1 MSESHESQ
9 SRAAAAA
16 TALVDR
22 YWEGLL
28 EIEPLI
34 GTMVGDERADDRLA
48 DPSEAGRE
56 RRRAF
61 QQGALDELAGIDR
74 SALDVTL
81 RTSLD
86 VLESIAQRDVAEI
99 AHRFDRLQVVS
110 HLWGPGQ
117 LLAELASMQAT
128 DTPERLE
135 RYVRRLRA
143 IPPFLDEIDA
153 IVREGVTSGTL
164 VPSVVAERTVGQV
177 ERLLAIAPEDSP
189 ALAALAPEDAAGRER
204 VVTVVRDE
212 VNPAYERY
220 LQEVRD
226 YLPHATETIGLSAL
240 PDGDAMYATQILAWT
255 TLPLEAQEIHDI
267 GVERLATIQE
277 ERRAIAERL
286 GFSSVT
292 DALAAH
298 DATGANTFASREAL
312 LEVARDQV
320 RRGWDAAPGFFG
332 RRPSEDCEV
341 RLVEEFRE
349 ADMPF
354 AFYQPPTADGSRA
367 GIYYVN
373 AYDLP
378 TRPRHHLATTSYHEA
393 NPGHH
398 FQLTIEQ
405 EIPDRPSLRSFGGLL
420 AGSAFCEGWGLYSER
435 LADEMGLFVD
445 EYERLGMLDAQA
457 HRAAR
462 LVTDTGIHALGW
474 TRDAS
479 IDALEEAGVPHTDA
493 VIEIDRYIAMPGQA
507 LSYMVGM
514 IEIERAREAAAA
526 KEGADFSLKD
536 FHDRI
541 LTLGS
546 LPLPSLL
553 RELG

>member
-1 MSESHESQ
+1 MN
-9 SRAAAAA
+9 AADPAAILA
-16 TALVDR
+16 TR
-22 YWEGLL
+22 YWEGL
-28 EIEPLI
+28 IEMEPII
-34 GTMVGDERADDRLA
+34 GTMVGDERNDDRLG
-48 DPSEAGRE
+48 DPSDEGRA
-56 RRRAF
+56 RRLSF

-74 SALDVTL
+74 SGLDVTM
-81 RTSLD
+81 RTTLD

-117 LLAELASMQAT
+117 LLAELGSMQRA
-128 DTPERLE
+128 DTAERLDK
-135 RYVRRLRA
+135 YVARLSS
-143 IPPFLDEIDA
+143 IPAYLAAVDD
-153 IVREGVTSGTL
+153 IVRDAMASGTL
-164 VPSVVAERTVGQV
+164 TPRVVAERALAQT
-177 ERLLAIAPEDSP
+177 ERLLAIAPEDTP
-189 ALAALAPEDAAGRER
+189 ALAPIAGDDTAARER
-204 VVTVVRDE
+204 VVAVIRDE

-220 LQEVRD
+220 LEALRE

-255 TLPLEAQEIHDI
+255 TLPLEAQEVHDI
-267 GVERLATIQE
+267 GVERLASIQE
-277 ERRAIAERL
+277 ERRAIAASL
-286 GFSSVT
+286 GSSSAAEAV
-292 DALAAH
+292 AAH
-298 DATGANTFASREAL
+298 MATGANTFDSREAL
-312 LEVARDQV
+312 LEVARTQV
-320 RRGWDAAPGFFG
+320 QRGWDAAPAFFG
-332 RRPSEDCEV
+332 RLPSENCEV

-349 ADMPF
+349 SDMPF

-367 GIYYVN
+367 GLYYVN

-405 EIPDRPSLRSFGGLL
+405 EIPDRPTLRSFGGLL
-420 AGSAFCEGWGLYSER
+420 AGSAFIEGWGLYSER

-445 EYERLGMLDAQA
+445 DYERLGMLDAQA

-474 TRDAS
+474 TREAS
-479 IDALEEAGVPHTDA
+479 IEALEEAGVPHTDA

-526 KEGADFSLKD
+526 KDGAAFSLKD

-541 LTLGS
+541 LALGS

>member
-1 MSESHESQ
+1 
-9 SRAAAAA
+9 
-16 TALVDR
+16 
-22 YWEGLL
+22 
-28 EIEPLI
+28 
-34 GTMVGDERADDRLA
+34 VG
-48 DPSEAGRE
+48 
-56 RRRAF
+56 
-61 QQGALDELAGIDR
+61 
-74 SALDVTL
+74 
-81 RTSLD
+81 
-86 VLESIAQRDVAEI
+86 
-99 AHRFDRLQVVS
+99 
-110 HLWGPGQ
+110 
-117 LLAELASMQAT
+117 ELASLQQA
-128 DTPERLE
+128 DTPERLQ
-135 RYVRRLRA
+135 RYVARISATPAFYDAEL
-143 IPPFLDEIDA
+143 EIM
-153 IVREGVTSGTL
+153 REGIADGVTA
-164 VPSVVAERTVGQV
+164 PRIVAERALAQT
-177 ERLLAIAPEDSP
+177 ERLIEAGAEDSP
-189 ALAALAPEDAAGRER
+189 VLAPVPAEDADARSRLAAAVANDLL
-204 VVTVVRDE
+204 
-212 VNPAYERY
+212 PALERY
-220 LQEVRD
+220 RDGVRD

-255 TLPLEAQEIHDI
+255 TLPLEAQEVHDI
-267 GVERLATIQE
+267 GVERLASIQE
-277 ERRAIAERL
+277 ERRAIAASL
-286 GFSSVT
+286 GSPSAAE
-292 DALAAH
+292 ALAAH
-298 DATGANTFASREAL
+298 MATGANTFDSREAL
-312 LEVARDQV
+312 LEVARTQV
-320 RRGWDAAPGFFG
+320 QRGWDAAPAFFG
-332 RRPSEDCEV
+332 RLPSENCEV

-367 GIYYVN
+367 GLYYVN

-405 EIPDRPSLRSFGGLL
+405 EIPDRPTLRSFGGLL
-420 AGSAFCEGWGLYSER
+420 AGSAFIEGWGLYSER

-445 EYERLGMLDAQA
+445 DYERLGMLDAQA

-479 IDALEEAGVPHTDA
+479 IEALEEAGVPHTDA

-526 KEGADFSLKD
+526 KDGAAFSLKD

-541 LTLGS
+541 LALGS

>member
-1 MSESHESQ
+1 MTSTDPAS
-9 SRAAAAA
+9 
-16 TALVDR
+16 TLVHR

-28 EIEPLI
+28 ELEPLI
-34 GTMVGDERADDRLA
+34 GTMVGDERFDDRLG
-48 DPSEAGRE
+48 DPSDAGRE
-56 RRRAF
+56 QRRSF

-74 SALDVTL
+74 SGLDVTM
-81 RTSLD
+81 RTTLD
-86 VLESIAQRDVAEI
+86 VLESIAHRDVAEI

-117 LLAELASMQAT
+117 LLAELGSTQRA

-135 RYVRRLRA
+135 RYLTRLSA
-143 IPPFLDEIDA
+143 IPTYLASVNEVIRDA
-153 IVREGVTSGTL
+153 LSSGTL
-164 VPSVVAERTVGQV
+164 APKVVAERAVGQV
-177 ERLLAIAPEDSP
+177 ERLLAIDPGDSP
-189 ALAALAPEDAAGRER
+189 ALAALAEGDTDGRDR
-204 VVTVVRDE
+204 VVAAVRDV
-212 VNPAYERY
+212 VNPAYQRY
-220 LQEVRD
+220 LEELRN

-255 TLPLEAQEIHDI
+255 TLPLEAEEVHEI
-267 GVERLATIQE
+267 GVERLGSIQE
-277 ERRAIAERL
+277 ERRQIAASL
-286 GFSSVT
+286 GFSSAAEAV
-292 DALAAH
+292 AAH
-298 DATGANTFASREAL
+298 TAAGHNTAGSREDL
-312 LEVARDQV
+312 LRVAREQV
-320 RRGWDAAPGFFG
+320 RRGWEAAPAFFG
-332 RRPSEDCEV
+332 RMPSDNCDV

-378 TRPRHHLATTSYHEA
+378 TRPLHHLATTSYHEA

-405 EIPDRPSLRSFGGLL
+405 QIPDRPPLRSFGGML
-420 AGSAFCEGWGLYSER
+420 AGSAFVEGWGLYSER
-435 LADEMGLFVD
+435 LADEMGLFLD

-462 LVTDTGIHALGW
+462 LVTDTGIHALNW
-474 TRDAS
+474 SRQES
-479 IDALEEAGVPHTDA
+479 IRALEDAGVPPTDA
-493 VIEIDRYIAMPGQA
+493 AIEIDRYIAMPAQA

-514 IEIERAREAAAA
+514 IEVERAREAAAA
-526 KEGADFSLKD
+526 KEGAEFSLKD

-541 LTLGS
+541 LALGS

>member
-1 MSESHESQ
+1 MTSTDPAS
-9 SRAAAAA
+9 
-16 TALVDR
+16 TLVHR

-28 EIEPLI
+28 ELEPLI
-34 GTMVGDERADDRLA
+34 GTMVGDERFDDRLG
-48 DPSEAGRE
+48 DPSDAGRE
-56 RRRAF
+56 HRRSF

-74 SALDVTL
+74 SGLDVTM
-81 RTSLD
+81 RTTLD
-86 VLESIAQRDVAEI
+86 VLESIAHRDVAEI

-117 LLAELASMQAT
+117 LLAELGSTQRA
-128 DTPERLE
+128 DTPERLD
-135 RYVRRLRA
+135 RYLTRLSA
-143 IPPFLDEIDA
+143 IPAYLASVNEVIRDA
-153 IVREGVTSGTL
+153 VSSGTL
-164 VPSVVAERTVGQV
+164 APKVVAERAVGQV
-177 ERLLAIAPEDSP
+177 ERLLAIDPAESP
-189 ALAALAPEDAAGRER
+189 ALAALDEADTDGRDR
-204 VVTVVRDE
+204 VVAAVRDV
-212 VNPAYERY
+212 VNPSYQRY
-220 LQEVRD
+220 LEELRD

-255 TLPLEAQEIHDI
+255 TLPLEAGEIHDI
-267 GVERLATIQE
+267 GVERLGSIQE
-277 ERRAIAERL
+277 ERRQIAASL
-286 GFSSVT
+286 GFSSAAEAV
-292 DALAAH
+292 AAH
-298 DATGANTFASREAL
+298 TAAGHNTAVSREDL
-312 LEVARDQV
+312 LRVAREQV
-320 RRGWDAAPGFFG
+320 QRGWEAAPTFFG
-332 RRPSEDCEV
+332 RMPSDNCDV

-378 TRPRHHLATTSYHEA
+378 TRPLHHLATTSYHEA

-405 EIPDRPSLRSFGGLL
+405 QIPDRPPLRSFGGML
-420 AGSAFCEGWGLYSER
+420 AGSAFVEGWGLYSER
-435 LADEMGLFVD
+435 LADEMGLFLD

-462 LVTDTGIHALGW
+462 LVTDTGIHALNW
-474 TRDAS
+474 SRQES
-479 IDALEEAGVPHTDA
+479 IQALEDAGVPPTDA
-493 VIEIDRYIAMPGQA
+493 AIEIDRYIAMPAQA

-514 IEIERAREAAAA
+514 IEVERAREAAAA
-526 KEGADFSLKD
+526 KEGAEFSLKD

-541 LTLGS
+541 LALGS

>member
-1 MSESHESQ
+1 MTSTDPAS
-9 SRAAAAA
+9 
-16 TALVDR
+16 TLVHR

-28 EIEPLI
+28 ELEPLI
-34 GTMVGDERADDRLA
+34 GTMVGDERFDDRLG
-48 DPSEAGRE
+48 DPSDAGRE
-56 RRRAF
+56 HRRSF

-74 SALDVTL
+74 SGLDVTM
-81 RTSLD
+81 RTTLD
-86 VLESIAQRDVAEI
+86 VLESIAHRDVAEI

-117 LLAELASMQAT
+117 LLAELGSTQRA
-128 DTPERLE
+128 DTPERLD
-135 RYVRRLRA
+135 RYLTRLSA
-143 IPPFLDEIDA
+143 IPAYLASVNEVIRDA
-153 IVREGVTSGTL
+153 LSSGTL
-164 VPSVVAERTVGQV
+164 APKVVAERAVGQV
-177 ERLLAIAPEDSP
+177 ERLLAIDPGESP
-189 ALAALAPEDAAGRER
+189 ALAALDEADSDGRDR
-204 VVTVVRDE
+204 VVAAVRDV
-212 VNPAYERY
+212 VNPAYQRY
-220 LQEVRD
+220 LEELRN

-255 TLPLEAQEIHDI
+255 TLPLEAGEIHDI
-267 GVERLATIQE
+267 GVERLGSIQE
-277 ERRAIAERL
+277 ERQQIAASL
-286 GFSSVT
+286 GFSSAAEAV
-292 DALAAH
+292 AAH
-298 DATGANTFASREAL
+298 TAAGHNTAVSREDL
-312 LEVARDQV
+312 LRVAREQV
-320 RRGWDAAPGFFG
+320 QRGWEAAPTFFG
-332 RRPSEDCEV
+332 RMPSDNCDV

-378 TRPRHHLATTSYHEA
+378 TRPLHHLATTSYHEA

-405 EIPDRPSLRSFGGLL
+405 QIPDRPPLRSFGGML
-420 AGSAFCEGWGLYSER
+420 AGSAFVEGWGLYSER
-435 LADEMGLFVD
+435 LADEMGLFLD

-462 LVTDTGIHALGW
+462 LVTDTGIHALNW
-474 TRDAS
+474 SRQES
-479 IDALEEAGVPHTDA
+479 IQALEDAGVPPTDA
-493 VIEIDRYIAMPGQA
+493 AIEIDRYIAMPAQA

-514 IEIERAREAAAA
+514 IEVERAREAAAA
-526 KEGADFSLKD
+526 KEGAEFSLKD

-541 LTLGS
+541 LALGS

>member
-1 MSESHESQ
+1 MTSTDP
-9 SRAAAAA
+9 AP
-16 TALVDR
+16 ALVQR

-28 EIEPLI
+28 ELEPLI
-34 GTMVGDERADDRLA
+34 GTMVGDERFDDRLS
-48 DPSEAGRE
+48 DPSEIGLE
-56 RRRAF
+56 HRRSF

-74 SALDVTL
+74 TGLDVTI
-81 RTSLD
+81 RTTLD
-86 VLESIAQRDVAEI
+86 VMESIAQREVAEI
-99 AHRFDRLQVVS
+99 AHRFDRLQAVS

-117 LLAELASMQAT
+117 LLAELGSMQRA
-128 DTPERLE
+128 DTPERLD
-135 RYVRRLRA
+135 RYLARLSA
-143 IPPFLDEIDA
+143 IPTFLASIDEVVRDA
-153 IVREGVTSGTL
+153 VASGTL
-164 VPSVVAERTVGQV
+164 APKVVAERAVGQV
-177 ERLLAIAPEDSP
+177 ERLLAIDPARSP
-189 ALAALAPEDAAGRER
+189 ALGALEDGDTDGRDR
-204 VVTVVRDE
+204 VVAAVRDV

-220 LQEVRD
+220 LEGLRN

-255 TLPLEAQEIHDI
+255 TLPLDAQEIHDI
-267 GVERLATIQE
+267 GVERLGSIQE
-277 ERRAIAERL
+277 ERRQIAASL
-286 GFSSVT
+286 GFSSAAEAV
-292 DALAAH
+292 AAH
-298 DATGANTFASREAL
+298 TAAGRNTAVSREDL
-312 LEVARDQV
+312 LRIAREQV
-320 RRGWDAAPGFFG
+320 QRGWDAAPAFFG
-332 RRPSEDCEV
+332 RVPSDNCDV

-367 GIYYVN
+367 GVYYVN

-378 TRPRHHLATTSYHEA
+378 TRPLHHLATTSYHEA

-405 EIPDRPSLRSFGGLL
+405 EIPDRPALRSFGGIL
-420 AGSAFCEGWGLYSER
+420 AGSAFVEGWGLYSER

-462 LVTDTGIHALGW
+462 LVTDTGIHALNW
-474 TRDAS
+474 SRQDS
-479 IDALEEAGVPHTDA
+479 IQALEDAGVPPTDA
-493 VIEIDRYIAMPGQA
+493 AIEIDRYIAMPAQA

-514 IEIERAREAAAA
+514 IEVERAREAAAA
-526 KEGADFSLKD
+526 KDGEEFSLKD

-541 LTLGS
+541 LALGS

>member
-1 MSESHESQ
+1 MTSTDPAS
-9 SRAAAAA
+9 
-16 TALVDR
+16 TLVHR

-28 EIEPLI
+28 ELEPLI
-34 GTMVGDERADDRLA
+34 GTMVGDERFDDRLG
-48 DPSEAGRE
+48 DPSDAGRE
-56 RRRAF
+56 HRRSF

-74 SALDVTL
+74 SGLDVTM
-81 RTSLD
+81 RTTLD
-86 VLESIAQRDVAEI
+86 VLESIAHRDVAEI

-117 LLAELASMQAT
+117 LLAELGSTQRA
-128 DTPERLE
+128 DTPERLD
-135 RYVRRLRA
+135 RYLTRLSA
-143 IPPFLDEIDA
+143 IPAYLASVNEVIRDA
-153 IVREGVTSGTL
+153 VSSGTL
-164 VPSVVAERTVGQV
+164 APKVVAERAVGQV
-177 ERLLAIAPEDSP
+177 ERLLAIDPAESP
-189 ALAALAPEDAAGRER
+189 ALAALDEADTDGRDR
-204 VVTVVRDE
+204 VVAAVRDV
-212 VNPAYERY
+212 VNPAYQRY
-220 LQEVRD
+220 LEELRN

-255 TLPLEAQEIHDI
+255 TLPLEAGEIHDI
-267 GVERLATIQE
+267 GVERLGSIQE
-277 ERRAIAERL
+277 ERRQIAASL
-286 GFSSVT
+286 GFSSAAEAV
-292 DALAAH
+292 AAH
-298 DATGANTFASREAL
+298 TAAGHNTAVSREDL
-312 LEVARDQV
+312 LRVAREQV
-320 RRGWDAAPGFFG
+320 QRGWEAAPTFFG
-332 RRPSEDCEV
+332 RMPSDNCDV

-378 TRPRHHLATTSYHEA
+378 TRPLHHLATTSYHEA

-405 EIPDRPSLRSFGGLL
+405 QIPDRPPLRSFGGML
-420 AGSAFCEGWGLYSER
+420 AGSAFVEGWGLYSER
-435 LADEMGLFVD
+435 LADEMGLFLD

-462 LVTDTGIHALGW
+462 LVTDTGIHALNW
-474 TRDAS
+474 SRQES
-479 IDALEEAGVPHTDA
+479 IQALEDAGVPPTDA
-493 VIEIDRYIAMPGQA
+493 AIEIDRYIAMPAQA

-514 IEIERAREAAAA
+514 IEVERAREAAAA
-526 KEGADFSLKD
+526 KEGAEFSLKD

-541 LTLGS
+541 LALGS

>member
-1 MSESHESQ
+1 MTSTDP
-9 SRAAAAA
+9 AA
-16 TALVDR
+16 ALVDR

-28 EIEPLI
+28 QLEPLI
-34 GTMVGDERADDRLA
+34 GTMVGDERFDDRLS
-48 DPSEAGRE
+48 DPGEAGRE
-56 RRRAF
+56 RRRSF

-74 SALDVTL
+74 SGLDVTM
-81 RTSLD
+81 RTTLD
-86 VLESIAQRDVAEI
+86 VMESIAQREVAEL
-99 AHRFDRLQVVS
+99 AHRFDRLQAVS

-117 LLAELASMQAT
+117 LLAELGSMQRA

-135 RYVRRLRA
+135 RYLARLGA
-143 IPPFLDEIDA
+143 IPAYLSSVDEVVRDA
-153 IVREGVTSGTL
+153 VASGT
-164 VPSVVAERTVGQV
+164 VAPRVVAERAVGQV
-177 ERLLAIAPEDSP
+177 ERLLAIDAGESP
-189 ALAALAPEDAAGRER
+189 ALGALDEDDADGRDR
-204 VVTVVRDE
+204 VVAVVRDV
-212 VNPAYERY
+212 VNPAYQGY
-220 LQEVRD
+220 LEGLRA

-255 TLPLEAQEIHDI
+255 TLPLDAQEIHDI
-267 GVERLATIQE
+267 GVERLGSIQE
-277 ERRAIAERL
+277 ERRQIASSL
-286 GFSSVT
+286 GFSSAGEAV
-292 DALAAH
+292 AAH
-298 DATGANTFASREAL
+298 TEAGHNTAASREDL
-312 LEVARDQV
+312 LRVAREQV
-320 RRGWDAAPGFFG
+320 QRGWDAAPSFFG
-332 RRPSEDCEV
+332 RTPSDNCDV

-367 GIYYVN
+367 GVYYVN

-378 TRPRHHLATTSYHEA
+378 TRPLHHLATTSYHEA

-405 EIPDRPSLRSFGGLL
+405 EIPDRPALRSFGGIL
-420 AGSAFCEGWGLYSER
+420 AGSAFVEGWGLYSER

-462 LVTDTGIHALGW
+462 LVTDTGIHALEW
-474 TRDAS
+474 SRQDS
-479 IDALEEAGVPHTDA
+479 IRALEDAGVPPTDA
-493 VIEIDRYIAMPGQA
+493 AIEIDRYIAMPAQA

-514 IEIERAREAAAA
+514 IEVERAREAAAA
-526 KEGADFSLKD
+526 KDGDDFSLSD

-541 LTLGS
+541 LALGS

>member
-1 MSESHESQ
+1 M
-9 SRAAAAA
+9 
-16 TALVDR
+16 
-22 YWEGLL
+22 
-28 EIEPLI
+28 EPII
-34 GTMVGDERADDRLA
+34 GTMVGDERNDDRLG
-48 DPSEAGRE
+48 DPSDEGRG
-56 RRRAF
+56 RRLSF

-74 SALDVTL
+74 SGLDVTM
-81 RTSLD
+81 RTTLD

-117 LLAELASMQAT
+117 LLAELGSMQRA
-128 DTPERLE
+128 DTPERLDK
-135 RYVRRLRA
+135 YVARLSS
-143 IPPFLDEIDA
+143 IPAYMAAVDD
-153 IVREGVTSGTL
+153 IVRDGIASGTL
-164 VPSVVAERTVGQV
+164 TPRVVAERALAQT
-177 ERLLAIAPEDSP
+177 ERLLAIAAEDTP
-189 ALAALAPEDAAGRER
+189 ALAPIAADDTAARER
-204 VVTVVRDE
+204 VVAVIRDE

-220 LQEVRD
+220 LEVLRE

-255 TLPLEAQEIHDI
+255 TLPLEAQEVHDI
-267 GVERLATIQE
+267 GVERLASIQE
-277 ERRAIAERL
+277 ERRAIAASL
-286 GFSSVT
+286 GSSSAAEAV
-292 DALAAH
+292 AAH
-298 DATGANTFASREAL
+298 GATGANTFDSREAL
-312 LEVARDQV
+312 LEVARTQV
-320 RRGWDAAPGFFG
+320 QRGWDAAPAFFG
-332 RRPSEDCEV
+332 RLPSENCEV

-367 GIYYVN
+367 GLYYVN

-405 EIPDRPSLRSFGGLL
+405 EIPDRPTLRSFGGLL
-420 AGSAFCEGWGLYSER
+420 AGSAFIEGWGLYSER

-445 EYERLGMLDAQA
+445 DYERLGMLDAQA

-479 IDALEEAGVPHTDA
+479 IEALEEAGVPHTDA

-526 KEGADFSLKD
+526 KDGAAFSLKE

-541 LTLGS
+541 LALGS

>member
-1 MSESHESQ
+1 MTSTDPSS
-9 SRAAAAA
+9 
-16 TALVDR
+16 TLVHR

-28 EIEPLI
+28 EFEPLI
-34 GTMVGDERADDRLA
+34 GTMVGDERFDDRLG
-48 DPSEAGRE
+48 DPSDAGRE
-56 RRRAF
+56 RRRSF

-74 SALDVTL
+74 SGLDVTM
-81 RTSLD
+81 RTTLD
-86 VLESIAQRDVAEI
+86 VLESIANRDVAEI

-117 LLAELASMQAT
+117 LLAELGSMQRA
-128 DTPERLE
+128 DTPERLD
-135 RYVRRLRA
+135 RYLGRLSA
-143 IPPFLDEIDA
+143 IPAYLASVDEVIRDA
-153 IVREGVTSGTL
+153 VSSGTL
-164 VPSVVAERTVGQV
+164 APKVVAERAVGQV
-177 ERLLAIAPEDSP
+177 ERLLAIDPGESP
-189 ALAALAPEDAAGRER
+189 ALAALNEGDTDGRGR
-204 VVTVVRDE
+204 VVAAVRDV
-212 VNPAYERY
+212 VNPAYQRY
-220 LQEVRD
+220 LDELRS

-255 TLPLEAQEIHDI
+255 TLPLEAGEIHDI
-267 GVERLATIQE
+267 GVERLGSIQD
-277 ERRAIAERL
+277 ERRQIAASL
-286 GFSSVT
+286 GFSS
-292 DALAAH
+292 AAEAV
-298 DATGANTFASREAL
+298 ATHTAAGRNTAASREDL
-312 LEVARDQV
+312 LRIAREQV
-320 RRGWDAAPGFFG
+320 ERGWEAAPPFFG
-332 RRPSEDCEV
+332 RMPSDNCDV

-378 TRPRHHLATTSYHEA
+378 TRPLHHLATTSYHEA

-405 EIPDRPSLRSFGGLL
+405 QIPDRPPLRSFGGML
-420 AGSAFCEGWGLYSER
+420 AGSAFVEGWGLYSER
-435 LADEMGLFVD
+435 LADEMGLFLD

-462 LVTDTGIHALGW
+462 LVTDTGIHALNW
-474 TRDAS
+474 SRQES
-479 IDALEEAGVPHTDA
+479 IQALEDAGVPATDA
-493 VIEIDRYIAMPGQA
+493 AIEIDRYIAMPAQA

-514 IEIERAREAAAA
+514 IEVERAREAAAA
-526 KEGADFSLKD
+526 KEGAEFSLKD

-541 LTLGS
+541 LALGS

>member
-1 MSESHESQ
+1 MSATDH
-9 SRAAAAA
+9 AA
-16 TALVDR
+16 ALVDR

-28 EIEPLI
+28 DIEPLI
-34 GTMVGDERADDRLA
+34 GTMVGDDRNDDRLA
-48 DPSEAGRE
+48 DPGEEGRE
-56 RRRAF
+56 RRLEF
-61 QQGALDELAGIDR
+61 QKGALDELASIDR
-74 SALDVTL
+74 SSLDVTM
-81 RTSLD
+81 RTTLD
-86 VLESIAQRDVAEI
+86 VLGSIADRDVAEI
-99 AHRFDRLQVVS
+99 SHRFDRLQVVS

-117 LLAELASMQAT
+117 LLAELGSMQST
-128 DTPERLE
+128 DTPERLD
-135 RYVRRLRA
+135 RYVARLSA
-143 IPPFLDEIDA
+143 IPAYLGAIDE
-153 IVREGVTSGTL
+153 IVRESVTSGILT
-164 VPSVVAERTVGQV
+164 PRVVADRAVGQV

-189 ALAALAPEDAAGRER
+189 ALAAVDPDDAAARER
-204 VVTVVRDE
+204 VVGVIRDA
-212 VNPAYERY
+212 VNPAYEGY
-220 LQEVRD
+220 LRSLRD
-226 YLPHATETIGLSAL
+226 YQPHATETIGLSEL
-240 PDGDAMYATQILAWT
+240 PRGDEMYATQILAWT

-267 GVERLATIQE
+267 GVERLAAIQE
-277 ERRAIAERL
+277 ERRQIASGL
-286 GFSSVT
+286 GFSSAAEAV
-292 DALAAH
+292 AAH
-298 DATGANTFASREAL
+298 TAAGHNTAESREAL

-332 RRPSEDCEV
+332 RRPSENCDV

-378 TRPRHHLATTSYHEA
+378 TRPLHHLATTSYHEA

-405 EIPDRPSLRSFGGLL
+405 QIPDRPKLRSFGGLL
-420 AGSAFCEGWGLYSER
+420 AGSAFIEGWGLYSER
-435 LADEMGLFVD
+435 LADEMGLLVD
-445 EYERLGMLDAQA
+445 DYERLGMLDAQA

-462 LVTDTGIHALGW
+462 LVTDTGIHAFGW

-479 IDALEEAGVPHTDA
+479 IEALEEAGVPHTDA

-507 LSYMVGM
+507 LAYMVGM

-541 LTLGS
+541 LGLGS